1 MFSKLKDKLKDWTKK
16 IIEDKE
22 EEVIEIKEEKK
33 SKKNKDNKK
42 NKKKDKKIKS
52 VNTKNT
58 KKESK
63 EKIKKQLEEK
73 LEQIQ
78 EEIEIKKSEEKQE
91 EKKGFFQKLFSKENA
106 EETPTEKIE
115 EEIKEIPKNKNI
127 EEKIQIPENKK
138 LQTEKEPTKEK
149 EQQTEKKEEKK
160 SFFKKI
166 LTGTIKTSEEE
177 KPIETEKIEEI
188 KEEPIKEKKPVEEKV
203 EETIQETQKK
213 KSFFEKILTGTIK
226 ISEEEF
232 NNYSEELEMLLLEN
246 NVAFEVTEKVLEEL
260 KEKLV
265 GKEIPKKELEQ
276 EIKNNLKEILKEIL
290 IEPFNIVEKIKE
302 KSKRGEPYV
311 ILFCGINGTGKT
323 TTIAKIAH
331 MLKQEK
337 LSCVIAAADT
347 FRAAAIDQIKTHG
360 ERLDTKVIAH
370 EYGSDPAS
378 VGYDAIKYAKKNNI
392 PCVLIDTA
400 GRIHTATN
408 LLREMEK
415 IVKVCKPDTKIFV
428 GESITGNDAIE
439 QVKSF
444 NDIIGIDGIILS
456 KADIDEKGG
465 TALSLGYTTKK
476 PILYLGIG
484 QEYNQIELFDKNKF
498 LEKLGL

>member
-188 KEEPIKEKKPVEEKV
+188 KEE
-203 EETIQETQKK
+203 
-213 KSFFEKILTGTIK
+213 
-226 ISEEEF
+226 F

-378 VGYDAIKYAKKNNI
+378 VGFDAIKYAKKNNI